1 VGGIAEMSKLKFP
14 EFDQEVFSPSP
25 ARKYDPHWNVKHP
38 NHYTWHPTG
47 VECKDI
53 TQEFNYNVGSAMAY
67 LWRHERKNGIEDL
80 KKAVEH
86 INFEIERLSKLENQY
101 A

>member
-1 VGGIAEMSKLKFP
+1 MSKLKFP
-14 EFDQEVFSPSP
+14 DLNEEVFVP
-25 ARKYDPHWNVKHP
+25 APPHRTSKYDVHWNVKHP

-86 INFEIERLSKLENQY
+86 INFEIERLSKKEHTYGN
-101 A
+101 

>member
-1 VGGIAEMSKLKFP
+1 MSTFKFP
-14 EFDQEVFSPSP
+14 EFDQEVFSPS
-25 ARKYDPHWNVKHP
+25 NVKHP

-53 TQEFNYNVGSAMAY
+53 TQEFNYNVGSAIAY

-86 INFEIERLSKLENQY
+86 INFEIERLTKKGNKY
-101 A
+101 GN